1 MLCRLA
7 LIFRT
12 AVRLR
17 VTEMEWCLVVVV
29 LFDAWHEIGRDGV
42 CEHAIDLISQ
52 SWLCL
57 SDGRLYRGGNV
68 LSQIMRHEGSMQKR
82 VRAMWNLVNFKLKG
96 STSLLFLL
104 KWHSSRWI
112 CRFIAIDHKRSTY
125 TILHLFRIC
134 VSNTCKVERLGKS
147 ETEIAGI
154 SVAAFLFIF

>member
-7 LIFRT
+7 LIFRM

-17 VTEMEWCLVVVV
+17 VTEMEWCLAVVV

-52 SWLCL
+52 CRLCL

-68 LSQIMRHEGSMQKR
+68 LSQITRHEGSMQKR
-82 VRAMWNLVNFKLKG
+82 VRAMWNLMNFELKG
-96 STSLLFLL
+96 STSLLFSL
-104 KWHSSRWI
+104 KWHSRRWI

-125 TILHLFRIC
+125 TILHLFHIC
-134 VSNTCKVERLGKS
+134 VSNTYKVDRLGKS
-147 ETEIAGI
+147 ATEIAGI